1 MNNEN
6 PSHDRN
12 REALID
18 SLLAAAYVE
27 ERMAVTKRVDQVMQ
41 QIELEK
47 NAPRRPTYEPTR
59 APQRTRNRWA
69 SMAIAASLFGA
80 MLIGL
85 QYLVPSQQAL
95 AAIERS
101 LVAAEA
107 QVARKYLITVT
118 FKVGRESREI
128 ESDLYVEGNDRF
140 ALRHPAL
147 LPGADLWLG
156 KNGDQAWVVPA
167 IGPVRTGNDLALSR
181 WLHSQEQFST
191 PYLHVTTVLYRMS
204 RGYRLREL
212 GESTIRSVAGNDV
225 VCRHV
230 VGELKNEANQNLP
243 ATIELWS
250 DAVSGVAIRIEARW
264 SLSASESG
272 REKVVIE
279 FADQPDLPNN
289 WFDAEGH
296 YSGLRGK
303 IKFDIK
309 ENE

>member
-1 MNNEN
+1 MNNEV

-12 REALID
+12 REALTD
-18 SLLAAAYVE
+18 SLLKAAYVD

-47 NAPRRPTYEPTR
+47 GSPRRPNYEPSRATR
-59 APQRTRNRWA
+59 STRSRWI

-80 MLIGL
+80 MFIGV
-85 QYLVPSQQAL
+85 QYLVPAQQAL
-95 AAIERS
+95 AAIEQS
-101 LVAAEA
+101 LEAAEE
-107 QVARKYLITVT
+107 QVARRYLITVT
-118 FKVGRESREI
+118 LKDGRKSQEI
-128 ESDLYVEGNDRF
+128 ENDLYVEGNDRF

-156 KNGDQAWVVPA
+156 KNGNEAWVVPA

-181 WLHSQEQFST
+181 WLNSLEQFPT
-191 PYLHVTTVLYRMS
+191 PYLHVTTVLDRMS

-212 GESTIRSVAGNDV
+212 GKSTVRSVAGIDD

-230 VGELKNEANQNLP
+230 VGELENEANQNLP

-250 DAVSGVAIRIEARW
+250 DAESGVAIRIEARW
-264 SLSASESG
+264 SLSASEFG

-289 WFDAEGH
+289 WFEAEGH
-296 YSGLRGK
+296 YAGSRGK
-303 IKFDIK
+303 VTFDIK
-309 ENE
+309 EDE